1 MRCPKCDSE
10 QPETARFCSAC
21 GSELERTGLEI
32 GSSDPRGH
40 ERRPGPAHEADLIHH
55 LITCLPKTMDLDHF
69 LRVVTAELV
78 KELDA
83 QAAGV
88 LLYDESLND
97 FSWREIHEKGPVLV
111 LDASEKEL
119 GLDRAIIDQAFQAGD
134 PVVLG
139 NAAVSA
145 PKTHGEAPVES
156 LIHSALLVPLNTRE
170 KTSGLLVL
178 ANKKTGAFTE
188 EDVRFGLSIAG
199 MVALSIENAEFF
211 AELLDS
217 YRKVAGLQRI
227 KSKILNRLSHELQT
241 PLAIMTGTLKTMES
255 KLQQKGIGD
264 FDAALVRLN
273 RQLQNLS
280 RLELQVESI
289 MERGYAEQREMI
301 SGLLESAASLIEVQ
315 VEQTPE
321 IERAASLILRT
332 LETAFPANREQWRR
346 INIKEFGQSVLDYV
360 RDEVTRQNRRLNLTF
375 DLHNGSEVFIPDL
388 VLHAIIEG
396 LVRNAVE
403 ATPDDGLVMVRGRP
417 SGDMYVLSVED
428 SGFGIPEEDWGLVLE
443 GFYQVQETD
452 SYTSGRPYSF
462 NAGGKG
468 MDLFRIKMFAKIY
481 GLGLYFKSHRC
492 TYLTESLRECPGSL
506 DRCLYCSYPQDC
518 LDSGG
523 TVFEVEL
530 PLARSKDRL

>member
-1 MRCPKCDSE
+1 MRCPKCESE
-10 QPETARFCSAC
+10 QPETVSFCSEC
-21 GSELERTGLEI
+21 GSELEPR
-32 GSSDPRGH
+32 GSKFGASDPRGDAGRL
-40 ERRPGPAHEADLIHH
+40 EPAHEADLIHH

-78 KELDA
+78 KELDV
-83 QAAGV
+83 QTAGV

-97 FSWREIHEKGPVLV
+97 FSWREVHDKSPLAM

-119 GLDRAIIDQAFQAGD
+119 GLDRAAIDRAFQTGD
-134 PVVLG
+134 PLVVG
-139 NAAVSA
+139 NAGGSA
-145 PKTHGEAPVES
+145 RRIDGEAHDES
-156 LIHSALLVPLNTRE
+156 LIRDALLVPLNTRE
-170 KTSGLLVL
+170 KTRGLLVL
-178 ANKKTGAFTE
+178 VNKKTGGFTE
-188 EDVRFGLSIAG
+188 EDIRVGLSIAG
-199 MVALSIENAEFF
+199 MVALSVENADFF
-211 AELLDS
+211 EGLLDS
-217 YRKVAGLQRI
+217 YRKVAGLERI

-241 PLAIMTGTLKTMES
+241 PLAIVTGTVKTMES
-255 KLQQKGIGD
+255 KLRQKGIGD

-273 RQLQNLS
+273 RQVQNLS
-280 RLELQVESI
+280 RLEIQVESI

-321 IERAASLILRT
+321 IERAAALMLRT
-332 LETAFPANREQWRR
+332 LEAAFPANREQWRR
-346 INIKEFGQSVLDYV
+346 LNIKEFGESVLDYV
-360 RDEVTRQNRRLNLTF
+360 RDEVARQNRRLNLTF
-375 DLHNGSEVFIPDL
+375 DLHNGSEALIPDL

-403 ATPDDGLVMVRGRP
+403 ATPDDGLVTVRGRP
-417 SGDMYVLSVED
+417 RGDLYVLRVED

-452 SYTSGRPYSF
+452 SYTSGKPYSF

-492 TYLTESLRECPGSL
+492 AYLTESLRECPGSL
-506 DRCLYCSYPQDC
+506 DRCLYCSSLQDC
-518 LDSGG
+518 VDSGG

-530 PLARSKDRL
+530 PLARGKHIL